1 MKKRI
6 PFLLFAGAV
15 ALGIGAVLLGVHGR
29 ENGGSPDTET
39 DVAVEDA
46 GTHSGVSAAL
56 LPSADWDGSSSTARA
71 VVLRADGRRLEL
83 SAEDHEFAP
92 LEVAANEALELRVEL
107 RDGDAASPVLLEA
120 DNGGILDGRPGAVA
134 RMPDAGGGVAFRY
147 VAGGN
152 TGKYT
157 VCLSQ
162 GRRKEM
168 MEIWVRPAGDES

>member
-15 ALGIGAVLLGVHGR
+15 ALGIGAGLWGLHGK
-29 ENGGSPDTET
+29 ENGGRPDTET
-39 DVAVEDA
+39 DAVEADS
-46 GTHSGVSAAL
+46 GTHSRVSAAL
-56 LPSADWDGSSSTARA
+56 LPTADWDGPSSTARA

-107 RDGDAASPVLLEA
+107 RDGDAKSPVLLEA
-120 DNGGILDGRPGAVA
+120 DNGGILEGQPGSVA
-134 RMPDAGGGVAFRY
+134 RMPDSGGGVEFRY

-162 GRRKEM
+162 GRRQEM
-168 MEIWVRPAGDES
+168 MEIWVHTAGDDT